1 MKITKLLSV
10 ALEKVE
16 TEILKKVETKSQEA
30 LAKITS
36 LSNEL
41 ESLKEKY
48 LTENQRIGL
57 EHFMINS

>member
-1 MKITKLLSV
+1 MKITELLSV

>member
-16 TEILKKVETKSQEA
+16 TEILKKVETKSQNA